1 MAIFIDLDPSYVSTG
16 WRGRMAAKAMDA
28 ITSDAVRIAKDF
40 LKNTIAS
47 SPPILP
53 MGLNDRPIYIFHF
66 RGNGIYISFGV
77 AFRIISCH
85 SSMIRLR
92 AP

>member
-1 MAIFIDLDPSYVSTG
+1 MAE
-16 WRGRMAAKAMDA
+16 KAMDA

-40 LKNTIAS
+40 LKNAIAS

-92 AP
+92 VP